1 MESFKK
7 YFLEVIS
14 KKYIAFGGKADRT
27 EFWYFVLY
35 SFLVSFV
42 LGLLFAP
49 LAALFNLA
57 ILLPSLSVAARR
69 LRDAGHSPLWLLTLI
84 FGIGVLIV
92 LILCALPSKQPARQ
106 HKSK

>member
-7 YFLEVIS
+7 YFLDTVS
-14 KKYIAFGGKADRT
+14 KKYIAFGGKADRA
-27 EFWYFVLY
+27 EFWYFTLFAFII
-35 SFLVSFV
+35 SLV

-57 ILLPSLSVAARR
+57 LLLPSLSVSARR
-69 LRDAGHSPLWLLTLI
+69 LRDAGHTPWWLLTTI